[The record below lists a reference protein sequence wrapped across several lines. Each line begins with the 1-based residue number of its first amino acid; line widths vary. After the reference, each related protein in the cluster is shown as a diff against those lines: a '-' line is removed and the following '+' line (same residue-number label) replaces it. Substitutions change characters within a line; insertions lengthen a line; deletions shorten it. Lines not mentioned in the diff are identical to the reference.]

1 MIFYFIWHFFRPYLY
16 VGPWS
21 ECLSRDK
28 SNSEE
33 APTKKRLVSYL
44 PMNNT
49 DEMSFKPMYNCITFL
64 KRWLIIIFLLIR
76 WNEANMVN
84 YLEDDAYTDKEYL
97 LTFHTLTSS
106 SNNNVVDDK
115 RSPKIGLP
123 IFHPPI
129 LTWSFRRRRPWQR
142 RQRRPWLPLKME
154 RKQEK
159 FDAAGKTGKN
169 FRWGEKKK
177 S

>member
-1 MIFYFIWHFFRPYLY
+1 
-16 VGPWS
+16 
-21 ECLSRDK
+21 
-28 SNSEE
+28 
-33 APTKKRLVSYL
+33 
-44 PMNNT
+44 
-49 DEMSFKPMYNCITFL
+49 MSFKPMYNCITFL

-97 LTFHTLTSS
+97 LTFHTSTSS

-115 RSPKIGLP
+115 RSPRTGLP

-169 FRWGEKKK
+169 FRWGEKKNLNFLFFYFFPFFAPSSWLSSFSPLLFHLSQFLIK
-177 S
+177 KVTLRCREAE